1 MNGPKTK
8 LIFVEEEKNSD
19 TLNNN
24 RRTFSSPYY
33 HNPNKIQYNSNF
45 NINDIYTKSN
55 PTYTSFSKVS

>member
-24 RRTFSSPYY
+24 KRTFFSPYY
-33 HNPNKIQYNSNF
+33 HNPNIIQYNSYF
-45 NINDIYTKSN
+45 NINEIYTKSN
-55 PTYTSFSKVS
+55 STYTSHSKVS